1 MTDRNDLIQE
11 LLESIRTAS
20 DAGPPTARFCRE
32 LDSPPT
38 ALLAIGKAAASM
50 ARADGALPEGV
61 TTKALVIITPHQP
74 TDLPRTIE
82 VAIGDHPIPSERNL
96 IAATKALEFVQSLT
110 PSDHLLVLLSGGG
123 SALLA
128 LPTPPLTLDDCSR
141 VAEALMRAGCPI
153 QKLNSVRKHTEQ
165 LKGGRLAQACAANTT
180 TVACVSDVIGD
191 STETIASGPFAPD
204 STTYADTLDTLSRY
218 NCLSVSPTFTE
229 FLREGTAGKH
239 AETLSNDSPG
249 TSHTVILSN
258 KHAVEAAAAP
268 LHARNYSPNIINSY
282 TGEARDL
289 GPLVAESLKSHD
301 SVVIGGEPT
310 VSGISPGSI
319 GGPVQEAVLAAA
331 LSLQN
336 TQTDWLVFGIA
347 TDGIDGPTS
356 AAGAAL
362 DRTSFNRI
370 HNPAEA
376 LRTHNT
382 HNALQEADALIATG
396 PTGTNINDVIVAL
409 RR

>member
-20 DAGPPTARFCRE
+20 DAGPPTERFCRE
-32 LDSPPT
+32 LETPPT

-50 ARADGALPEGV
+50 ARAAGALPDGV
-61 TTKALVIITPHQP
+61 PTKALVVTTPP
-74 TDLPRTIE
+74 KLTGLPRNIE

-96 IAATKALEFVQSLT
+96 IAATKALEFVQSLSQ
-110 PSDHLLVLLSGGG
+110 SDHLLVLLSGGG
-123 SALLA
+123 SALLT
-128 LPTPPLTLDDCSR
+128 LPAPPLTLNDCSR

-153 QKLNSVRKHTEQ
+153 QELNAVRKHTEQ

-180 TVACVSDVIGD
+180 TVACISDVIGD

-204 STTYADTLDTLSRY
+204 STTYADALDTLSRY
-218 NCLSVSPTFTE
+218 NCLSISPPLTVY
-229 FLREGTAGKH
+229 LREGTAGKH
-239 AETLSNDSPG
+239 AETLSDDSPG
-249 TSHTVILSN
+249 TNHTIILSN
-258 KHAVEAAAAP
+258 NHAVEAAAAP
-268 LHARNYSPNIINSY
+268 LHARNYSPKIINSY
-282 TGEARDL
+282 TGEARNL
-289 GPLVAESLKSHD
+289 GPLVAESLKSYD

-331 LSLQN
+331 MSLEN
-336 TQTDWLVFGIA
+336 THTDWLVLGLA
-347 TDGIDGPTS
+347 TDGIDGPTP

-362 DRTSFNRI
+362 DPATLKRI
-370 HNPAEA
+370 TNPAEQ

-382 HNALQEADALIATG
+382 HNALQEANALITTG